1 MTLASP
7 FGQIS
12 QVLGK
17 VASTCELAFGL
28 SAIKKNGILQLAVPL
43 EASDVNTICTQYPEE
58 TEQARLRGYIYTE
71 THTTTDGVTELSLDR
86 AGKAAEG
93 TRYGN

>member
-1 MTLASP
+1 MAKFSKFWTKLRRLASWR
-7 FGQIS
+7 
-12 QVLGK
+12 
-17 VASTCELAFGL
+17 LACRR
-28 SAIKKNGILQLAVPL
+28 KKNGILQLAVPL